1 MKSVISILAML
12 FVVATSFGKTSDNRN
27 LNIVFVGNSITYGA
41 GLENPT
47 REAPPVKAAIYLT
60 RQPFIGS
67 VKYSNQGVSGSTTV
81 DFLPETNT
89 LFPKVKAA
97 ADKFKDEDW
106 ATLVFSIMLGTNDSA
121 IRGTNGC
128 PVSPKQ
134 YQKNM
139 RTIIDKLIELYP
151 GCKIVVHRPLWYSP
165 NTHNASEYLQEG
177 LDRLQTY
184 YPEIKK
190 LVKHYN
196 SVKKGCVYLGDT
208 DGFDYFRKNHKDA
221 FQAENG
227 NSGVFYLHPNKE
239 GAFYLGKLWGKAIYR
254 ITETR

>member
-1 MKSVISILAML
+1 
-12 FVVATSFGKTSDNRN
+12 
-27 LNIVFVGNSITYGA
+27 
-41 GLENPT
+41 
-47 REAPPVKAAIYLT
+47 
-60 RQPFIGS
+60 
-67 VKYSNQGVSGSTTV
+67 
-81 DFLPETNT
+81 
-89 LFPKVKAA
+89 
-97 ADKFKDEDW
+97 
-106 ATLVFSIMLGTNDSA
+106 MLGTNDSA

-128 PVSPKQ
+128 PVSPEQ

-239 GAFYLGKLWGKAIYR
+239 GASYLGKLWGKAIYK